1 MYFIFSD
8 WIVLYNLGLRE
19 YIVLYV
25 FHCLINHDIR
35 PLSIMGTY
43 FMDCKTCIQV
53 SHTLSS

>member
-25 FHCLINHDIR
+25 VHCLINHDIR

-43 FMDCKTCIQV
+43 FIG
-53 SHTLSS
+53 L